1 MSDLR
6 DLDPTER
13 FSDRAAAYDRYRP
26 PYPGEVL
33 DFLRDGLGLES
44 RHVVVDVGS
53 GTGLLSRLFL
63 GNGNVV
69 YGVEPNAA
77 MRGAAEAAFR
87 EEERFLSVE
96 GRAEATGLAAAT
108 ADFVVAGQA
117 FHWFEPGPAREEF
130 LRILRPGGWVVLA
143 WNSRRTDTTAFLGAY
158 EEFLQ
163 RWCPEYSAISSHYAE
178 ERSLA
183 TLFGPAGCGRRSFE
197 NGQVFD
203 YAGLEGRLLSS
214 SYAPGPEHPRHQ
226 PMLEALHALFDAHQ
240 QAGRVSFEYDTE
252 VYYGRPRA

>member
-53 GTGLLSRLFL
+53 GTGLL
-63 GNGNVV
+63 
-69 YGVEPNAA
+69 
-77 MRGAAEAAFR
+77 
-87 EEERFLSVE
+87 FLSVE